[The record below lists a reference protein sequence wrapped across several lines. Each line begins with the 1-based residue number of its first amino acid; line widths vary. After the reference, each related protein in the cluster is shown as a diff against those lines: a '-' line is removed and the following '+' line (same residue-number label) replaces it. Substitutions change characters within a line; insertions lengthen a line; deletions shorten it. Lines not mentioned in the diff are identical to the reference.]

1 MIYRNDRGTTFV
13 ERSRMVSQQNRRP
26 VLVLGFVRVLTHAY
40 THARATIS
48 ARGIHWPSEGQG
60 WTIHINAHPCRRVAK
75 LRTCIPCIRPALLR
89 KTLRPSQE
97 PEIVRLVLSQSIEQ
111 LIFTCTVINIVQLIQ
126 RECK

>member
-13 ERSRMVSQQNRRP
+13 ERFRTVSHRTED
-26 VLVLGFVRVLTHAY
+26 LFWSWVRTRTDSHTHTHT

-97 PEIVRLVLSQSIEQ
+97 PEIVRLVLSQSTEQ
-111 LIFTCTVINIVQLIQ
+111 LIFTCTVINIV
-126 RECK
+126 